1 MAATTVKQS
10 YICPECGGSGRDWRE
25 AGITDRYATG
35 EQQWRGYYPTN
46 LCFAC
51 DGSGVWGVPK
61 DAKPEEI
68 EAKPEPIPAE
78 KSNTLLRRPIMDD
91 DDWEDPRD
99 RL

>member
-1 MAATTVKQS
+1 MPATIKQS
-10 YICPECGGSGRDWRE
+10 YRCEECGGSGRDWRE
-25 AGITDRYATG
+25 AGITDRYAVG

-51 DGSGVWGVPK
+51 NGTGVWGVPQ
-61 DAKPEEI
+61 DIEVEEP
-68 EAKPEPIPAE
+68 APEPVAPPKPQTPVIAACD
-78 KSNTLLRRPIMDD
+78 R